1 MFSDNSVE
9 RLIVTKSN
17 EIKGIVA
24 AIFAA
29 TIFGTHPTLVYF
41 LRSEEMG
48 ILPTLFIGCIQCLL
62 LYFIVLAGTKNIGS
76 IKITQQQFWKIVFSS
91 LLFYSTLWLL
101 FVSFTKIPSGLAT
114 VIHFMYPIIVTS
126 ISVLTRREKLTK
138 SLIIV
143 IPCTFVGVL
152 LVSNPSNQNFN
163 PLGILLAG
171 LSALVYS
178 SYIFM
183 INDDSFKELNNT
195 AFVFYISLIGGVVL
209 LLGILFQSYVIST
222 PAEVW
227 GSYSSKV
234 FLGALGFGLS
244 QGIGV
249 FFFAIAIKYI
259 GGPIGGALSAF
270 EPLTAVLIGACFFS
284 ERMSTYSVLGCVL
297 ILASTVYLSYSKIKI
312 IG

>member
-1 MFSDNSVE
+1 MFSTSSLE
-9 RLIVTKSN
+9 RFMMTKSN

-24 AIFAA
+24 AILAA

-41 LRSEEMG
+41 LRSEGMG
-48 ILPTLFIGCIQCLL
+48 ILPTLFTGCIQCLL
-62 LYFIVLAGTKNIGS
+62 LYFILLAVTKNLGS
-76 IKITQQQFWKIVFSS
+76 IKVNHQQFWKIVLSS

-138 SLIIV
+138 PLIIV
-143 IPCTFVGVL
+143 ILCTFVGVL

-163 PLGILLAG
+163 PVGILLAG

-178 SYIFM
+178 SYIYM
-183 INDDSFKELNNT
+183 INDDSFKEINNT
-195 AFVFYISLIGGVVL
+195 TFVFYISFIGGVVL

-227 GSYSSKV
+227 GTYSSKV
-234 FLGALGFGLS
+234 LIGALGFGLS

-249 FFFAIAIKYI
+249 FLFATAVKYV

-270 EPLTAVLIGACFFS
+270 EPLTAVLIGVCFFS
-284 ERMSTYSVLGCVL
+284 ERMSMFSVFGCVL
-297 ILASTVYLSYSKIKI
+297 ILTSIVYLSYSKIKK
-312 IG
+312 